1 VSSSQAV
8 VGAVIGLGLITPGE
22 RVRWD
27 VVRNI
32 AVGWL
37 LTPTVAAVISVV
49 GMFVLQNV
57 FNLPVRP

>member
-1 VSSSQAV
+1 
-8 VGAVIGLGLITPGE
+8 
-22 RVRWD
+22 VRWD

-37 LTPTVAAVISVV
+37 LTPTVAAIISVV